1 MLYKGTNSTIDP
13 TDYLREGGRL
23 QRRSRSLIVEFETT
37 LMADDNTLTLIKEV
51 LDDTLYGKLEEMI
64 VRILK
69 AIRKQPMER
78 DTETSTQH

>member
-23 QRRSRSLIVEFETT
+23 QRRLRSPIVEFETT